1 MKRILLTGVDGQLGQ
16 ELQRTLAPLGE
27 VIGVGRQGLDL
38 SQADHIRQT
47 IAEIKPDLIVNAAA
61 YTAVDKAET
70 ESELA
75 YLINGVAPTIM
86 ANEQARNG
94 GALIH
99 VSTDYVFDGSKNTPY
114 TEADAPNPLGAYGK
128 SKLAGEEGIQKASK
142 DTESVR
148 CELRYVILRTA
159 WVYGT
164 YGKTNFVKTMLRLGT
179 EREEIRV
186 VEDQVGTPTWAYDIA
201 NAIAILGQQ
210 LTNEPTSPLQKTGA
224 SDRQLQI
231 EQQLTNE
238 PVAPLQSGIYN
249 FTSSGV
255 ASWYDFAIAI
265 FEEARQLGMT
275 LKVQRVVPIT
285 TSEYPTPAIRPAYSV
300 LAGQKTAAALGSHS
314 SHWRQGLKKML
325 TELYSN

>member
-16 ELQRTLAPLGE
+16 ELQRTLAPLGD
-27 VIGVGRQGLDL
+27 VKGVGRQALDL
-38 SQADHIRQT
+38 SQGDRIRQI

-86 ANEQARNG
+86 AHEQARHG

-99 VSTDYVFDGSKNTPY
+99 VSTDYVFDGNKNTPY
-114 TEADAPNPLGAYGK
+114 TEEDAPNPLGIYGK
-128 SKLAGEEGIQKASK
+128 SKLAGEEGIQKTSQ
-142 DTESVR
+142 DLQLVSEW
-148 CELRYVILRTA
+148 RYVILRTA

-164 YGKTNFVKTMLRLGT
+164 YGKTNFVKTMLRLGA

-186 VEDQVGTPTWAYDIA
+186 VADQIGTPTWAYDIA
-201 NAIAILGQQ
+201 EAIARLGQQ
-210 LTNEPTSPLQKTGA
+210 LTNQPDTIQT
-224 SDRQLQI
+224 
-231 EQQLTNE
+231 
-238 PVAPLQSGIYN
+238 GIYN
-249 FTSSGV
+249 FTNSGV

-265 FEEARQLGMT
+265 FEEAQQLGIT
-275 LKVQRVVPIT
+275 LKVQRVLPIT
-285 TSEYPTPAIRPAYSV
+285 TQEYPTPATRPAYSV
-300 LAGQKTAAALGSHS
+300 LAGQKTTAALGSHA
-314 SHWRQGLKKML
+314 SHWRQGLRKML